1 MTEIKAAEIR
11 NTKGNF
17 LMRGEAD
24 FKAGFS
30 LRIEEA
36 GEKYEQGK
44 INGYLAALSSAT
56 ASAHCWFLRNP

>member
-1 MTEIKAAEIR
+1 MTEIR

-17 LMRGEAD
+17 LIGGEAEAD
-24 FKAGFS
+24 FKAGFY